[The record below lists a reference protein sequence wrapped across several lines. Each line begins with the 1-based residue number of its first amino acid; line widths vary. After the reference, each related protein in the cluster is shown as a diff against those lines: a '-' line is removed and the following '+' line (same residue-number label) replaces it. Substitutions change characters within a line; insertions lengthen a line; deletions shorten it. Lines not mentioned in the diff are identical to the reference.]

1 MDEFWCSI
9 IFGFIGLIAGL
20 LLEFCIVTSTLNEG
34 EYIIFRIKN
43 TVIQSQ
49 SYYIKN
55 VEKIN
60 DYEYKLLIKKRG
72 Q

>member
-1 MDEFWCSI
+1 MNEFWHFI
-9 IFGFIGLIAGL
+9 IFGFIGLIIGL
-20 LLEFCIVTSTLNEG
+20 SLGFCFIVSTLNEG

-60 DYEYKLLIKKRG
+60 DYEYKLLIKKRE
-72 Q
+72 